1 MKRLSFLLAGMIAGI
16 AGLMAEQPMWSVSGT
31 VFDFEEEAVAGAMIF
46 AKVDTV
52 SIGST
57 SDKDGN
63 FFLEFP
69 PTDSLYI
76 KAVMTGYKPKE
87 EKIKIAGKNT
97 EIDIVFDERSTKLE
111 EVTVSCENAFVSD
124 NGIKFYPTGYQ
135 KSASDDAYSLLNS
148 MQLPGFDIDRH
159 TGAANTRSGSVSY
172 FIEGHPASDEELRSL
187 RPKDVLRVEYYEYP
201 LMQFNMMPNV
211 INYVIKKYDYGGYAT
226 FSGRQSFL
234 NENGDYRTALDGD
247 SIDFPGF
254 IAVGED
260 YTLTKSAELA
270 KVYSGLSFFKLG
282 EYENAISYLEQTS
295 LSDDIMQYTVQGT
308 IGDCYVQL
316 GDSVEAVKYF
326 INAAKSKN
334 ILVRPVYLV
343 KAGLCYEAAGN
354 YAKALEM
361 YETVKNG
368 KLEAQS
374 GIPEVDNIDKYIAR
388 AAAHV
393 E

>member
-52 SIGST
+52 SIGSS

-69 PTDSLYI
+69 PADSLCI

-87 EKIKIAGKNT
+87 EKIMIAGKST

-172 FIEGHPASDEELRSL
+172 FIDGHPASDEELRSL

-211 INYVIKKYDYGGYAT
+211 INYVMKKYDYGGYTT

-234 NENGDYRTALDGD
+234 NENGDYRTSIRYDKKRCHIQLYSTVIIRTTPAQVSIPRRITGYTAFPRRDMTSAAPMNILPGHSATMICRHCYCYNTNRTNSMHSLLPDFLMIKEKIPAL
-247 SIDFPGF
+247 GF
-254 IAVGED
+254 RDIRHRC
-260 YTLTKSAELA
+260 TRIHRQTTTIQA
-270 KVYSGLSFFKLG
+270 KVPILHGTD
-282 EYENAISYLEQTS
+282 TS
-295 LSDDIMQYTVQGT
+295 
-308 IGDCYVQL
+308 
-316 GDSVEAVKYF
+316 E
-326 INAAKSKN
+326 
-334 ILVRPVYLV
+334 
-343 KAGLCYEAAGN
+343 
-354 YAKALEM
+354 
-361 YETVKNG
+361 
-368 KLEAQS
+368 
-374 GIPEVDNIDKYIAR
+374 
-388 AAAHV
+388 
-393 E
+393 